1 MFHVKHIDWRMACVD
16 NLFAP
21 WRMQYISAPKE
32 GDGCIFC
39 DLPLENRDEENL
51 ILFRGDSCFV
61 IMNAFPYNPGHLMV
75 APYRHTAEYEALGN
89 EELMEM
95 QLLAGRCIRALKQSM
110 SPQGFNMGVN
120 LGKVAGAGFDGH
132 LHLHIVPRWNGDTN
146 FMPVFSEVRVVAECL
161 GATYKKLKEAWA

>member
-1 MFHVKHIDWRMACVD
+1 MD

-32 GDGCIFC
+32 EEACIFC
-39 DLPLENRDEENL
+39 GLPLENRDEENL
-51 ILFRGDSCFV
+51 ILFRGNSCFV
-61 IMNAFPYNPGHLMV
+61 ILNAFPYNPGHLMV
-75 APYRHTAEYEALGN
+75 APYRHTAEYEALDN

-110 SPQGFNMGVN
+110 CPQGFNMGIN

-161 GATYKKLKEAWA
+161 GATYEKLKEAWV

>member
-1 MFHVKHIDWRMACVD
+1 MD

>member
-1 MFHVKHIDWRMACVD
+1 MD

-32 GDGCIFC
+32 EKGCIFC
-39 DLPLENRDEENL
+39 GLPLENRDEENL
-51 ILFRGDSCFV
+51 ILFRGDFCFV
-61 IMNAFPYNPGHLMV
+61 ILNAFPYNPGHLMV
-75 APYRHTAEYEALGN
+75 APYRHTAEYEALDN

-110 SPQGFNMGVN
+110 CPQGFNMGIN

-161 GATYKKLKEAWA
+161 GATYKKLKEVWV

>member
-1 MFHVKHIDWRMACVD
+1 MD

-89 EELMEM
+89 EELIEM